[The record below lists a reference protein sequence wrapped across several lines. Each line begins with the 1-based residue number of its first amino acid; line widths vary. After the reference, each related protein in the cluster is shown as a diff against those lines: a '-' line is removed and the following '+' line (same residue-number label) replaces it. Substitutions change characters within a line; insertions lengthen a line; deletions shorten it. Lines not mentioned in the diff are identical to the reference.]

1 MYFLFWGGIGPYHP
15 KVSSVIGS
23 LETNYKEERPEWKP
37 VSIGLLPLPVLA
49 QFHFTV
55 DDNAGGLVD

>member
-1 MYFLFWGGIGPYHP
+1 M
-15 KVSSVIGS
+15 SSVIGS

-49 QFHFTV
+49 QFHLTV
-55 DDNAGGLVD
+55 DDNAGASLVD